1 MLHEENQP
9 ATVDQL
15 IYTWSAAGLNGQPG
29 YGVRAASRGL
39 SDLQSPRYQK
49 LSPYLPYELPPGT
62 HAGRLA
68 QEEAPVCLAFLR
80 GESGRILLHKQYT
93 GADALGREGVYVTHL
108 LADLPRT
115 FSAREAILL
124 WPAHAADLW
133 ITACDAVGPQILEPV
148 ALTRLAELQQQAW
161 HSFSLAARPPALHWT
176 LALFLQDRPPGRVY
190 LCGQAAQVAL
200 TIWCITQSL
209 PLRMLKGL
217 TFTTYEDHVAY
228 SRENIVGLAPSQ
240 GVPSLPPGFFYV
252 DLAAP
257 EPLPITITPSME
269 AYLDFALRQLA
280 ARAQSVSEPGDQLT
294 AFLTQADEQAV
305 EHPAALL
312 SLFEQSQAR
321 LQLPPVAIESL
332 PTQTLSE
339 QVPARTRVCTRASAP
354 ASRPPATL
362 RERLPRAWPSGRVS
376 GLQASLL
383 LNALLLLCIVGLLL
397 FRAPAPQSAALS
409 PTQQT
414 QTATVLHGNDVR
426 LALVGV
432 MTRPDPVAPGQ
443 PLRVTLVIQNR
454 GPATWAARQGLYLVC
469 VPASGHPTD
478 RDCQAIIGGTQQSEP
493 GDNSVQMER
502 IPAPGGLSVSPASFF
517 FLTFSLQAQPLR
529 NSSQPEIHHI
539 ILRIGQGQHLLAGN
553 IIAYFTVQTA

>member
-9 ATVDQL
+9 TTVDQL

-39 SDLQSPRYQK
+39 SDLQSQRYQK
-49 LSPYLPYELPPGT
+49 LSPYLPYELPPGA
-62 HAGRLA
+62 HAGHLV

-108 LADLPRT
+108 LADLPST

-124 WPAHAADLW
+124 WHAHAADLW
-133 ITACDAVGPQILEPV
+133 ITSCDAVGPQILEPV
-148 ALTRLAELQQQAW
+148 ALTRLTELQQQAW
-161 HSFSLAARPPALHWT
+161 HSFSLAARPPALHRT
-176 LALFLQDRPPGRVY
+176 LALFLQDYPPGRVY
-190 LCGQAAQVAL
+190 LCGQATAIAL

-209 PLRMLKGL
+209 PRRMLKGL

-228 SRENIVGLAPSQ
+228 SKETIVGLAPSQ
-240 GVPSLPPGFFYV
+240 SVPSLPPGFFYV

-257 EPLPITITPSME
+257 EPLPITLTPAME
-269 AYLDFALRQLA
+269 TYLDFALRQLA
-280 ARAQSVSEPGDQLT
+280 ARAQSVSGPGDQLT

-305 EHPAALL
+305 EHPTALL

-321 LQLPPVAIESL
+321 LQPPPVVIGLPP
-332 PTQTLSE
+332 TQPPP
-339 QVPARTRVCTRASAP
+339 QRPPAGARVRP
-354 ASRPPATL
+354 PVSRPPATL
-362 RERLPRAWPSGRVS
+362 RERLPHTWPSGRVS

-383 LNALLLLCIVGLLL
+383 LNALLLLCVVVLLL
-397 FRAPAPQSAALS
+397 FRAPGPQSAALS

-414 QTATVLHGNDVR
+414 QTATVLHSNDVR

-443 PLRVTLVIQNR
+443 ALHVTLVIANQ
-454 GPATWAARQGLYLVC
+454 GPATWTARQGLYFVC
-469 VPASGHPTD
+469 VPASGHALD
-478 RDCQAIIGGTQQSEP
+478 RDCQVITGGRQQPEP
-493 GDNSVQMER
+493 ENQAVQMER
-502 IPAPGGLSVSPASFF
+502 IPTPGGISVSPASFS
-517 FLTFSLQAQPLR
+517 FLTFSLQAQPLGK
-529 NSSQPEIHHI
+529 SKQPEIHHI
-539 ILRIGQGQHLLAGN
+539 ILRIGQGSRLLPGS
-553 IIAYFTVQTA
+553 IIAYFTVQTP